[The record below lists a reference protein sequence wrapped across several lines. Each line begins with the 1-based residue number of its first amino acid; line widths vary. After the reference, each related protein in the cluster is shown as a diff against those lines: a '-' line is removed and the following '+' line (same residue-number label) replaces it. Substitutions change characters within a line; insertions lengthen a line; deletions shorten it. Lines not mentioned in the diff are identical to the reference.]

1 MHKHLSYRTVKN
13 EEPEQRMQEVKEV
26 AVCLIGFR
34 KGCRCNDCKKAST
47 AYSKQSKEKAR
58 QRFKA
63 DPSSLK
69 KHGYYGYQIGC
80 RCDVCKL
87 TTAQMVSNRE
97 QKKIENF
104 ERTGIFPNE
113 AIKHGME
120 IGYRNGCR
128 CKECKKALYNK
139 AIQRFKADPS
149 RLKKHGHYGYQIGC
163 RCDVCKN
170 AAKLQKSIAYQK
182 NKEHFKKTGTF
193 LSKKTKH
200 GSVVAFKLGC
210 RCIDCKKIGTKISD
224 EIKAKAIKKFKAD
237 PSSLKKHGEYGYQ
250 IGCRC
255 DVCNTGRIL
264 QDSKRNQ
271 KQKEHF
277 ERTGAFINKSTTIG
291 TVDTLEKTATR
302 IEQTLVQ
309 N

>member
-69 KHGYYGYQIGC
+69 KHGYYGY
-80 RCDVCKL
+80 K
-87 TTAQMVSNRE
+87 
-97 QKKIENF
+97 
-104 ERTGIFPNE
+104 
-113 AIKHGME
+113 
-120 IGYRNGCR
+120 
-128 CKECKKALYNK
+128 
-139 AIQRFKADPS
+139 
-149 RLKKHGHYGYQIGC
+149 IGC